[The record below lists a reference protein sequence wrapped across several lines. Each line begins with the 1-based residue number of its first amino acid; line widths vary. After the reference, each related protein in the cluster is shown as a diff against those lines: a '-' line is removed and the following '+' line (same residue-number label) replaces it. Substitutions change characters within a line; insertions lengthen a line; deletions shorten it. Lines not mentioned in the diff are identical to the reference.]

1 MKKHARQLITSNMVY
16 LLEHYHF
23 DEITIK
29 MLCAECG
36 INRSTFY
43 AHFKDKYDTFDEI
56 KQFHMTNYHNLMDNI
71 EKSILDNP
79 EHRRKYVKQY
89 FTNVFYYIYRHRRF
103 FNSVIVS
110 HPEREFIYALLGLLQ
125 ERFEQ
130 LITKIGTLKDADYFL
145 AYTIGGQASS
155 IYSWLKNGCTEDP
168 EKMADIMYRN
178 TLRINR

>member
-43 AHFKDKYDTFDEI
+43 AHFKDKYDTYSEI
-56 KQFHMTNYHNLMDNI
+56 KKFHMTNYETLMDNI
-71 EKSILDNP
+71 EQLLIDHPNNR
-79 EHRRKYVKQY
+79 HKYIKQY
-89 FTNVFYYIYRHRRF
+89 FINIFYYISRHQRF
-103 FNSVIVS
+103 FTSVCVA
-110 HPEREFIYALLGLLQ
+110 HPEREFIIDFIKLIRT
-125 ERFEQ
+125 RFEK
-130 LITKIGTLKDADYFL
+130 LIRRISSLQDINYFL
-145 AYTIGGQASS
+145 DYTVGGQIAS
-155 IYSWLKNGCTEDP
+155 IYSWLKNGCEEES

-178 TLRINR
+178 IIKINR